1 MMKIMKPTA
10 RIATQ
15 AILFIFLASAS
26 TIVLATDIEDIVSD
40 LPIASIIKG
49 IDSCARS
56 AVGVASASR
65 DDFKSNDDDDD
76 KLDSGTVK
84 IKRELIEVDFSFE
97 DMEFGSESSS
107 SESAGL
113 MRSYGL
119 NTSPET
125 QELRLEPASV
135 TEFEGSG
142 PLRPVFRYTV
152 RVNVRDFVPRWCVLH
167 VIHSCFYK

>member
-1 MMKIMKPTA
+1 MKIMKPTA

-65 DDFKSNDDDDD
+65 DDFKSNDDDND

-107 SESAGL
+107 SES
-113 MRSYGL
+113 
-119 NTSPET
+119 
-125 QELRLEPASV
+125 
-135 TEFEGSG
+135 
-142 PLRPVFRYTV
+142 
-152 RVNVRDFVPRWCVLH
+152 
-167 VIHSCFYK
+167 